1 MKAANPSHA
10 LALVLVDELVRNGIE
25 HACLA
30 PGSRSA
36 ALAMALA
43 EDERLAL
50 HVVHDERS
58 AAFLALGIARSTG
71 KPVPVVST
79 SGSAAANFYPA
90 VVEAAHGRVPLI
102 VLTADRPPELRATG
116 ANQTTDQI
124 KLYGDLVRWFHE
136 MGTPEANPGAPRYWR
151 SVLCRALAEAT
162 LPVPGPV
169 HLNLAFR
176 EPLVPD
182 ETGADFQFDLSGR
195 PNGAPWT
202 ASAGSNLPS
211 PAIVGRLSAQ
221 VERAER
227 GLVIAGGGTTD
238 PGAAVLLAEAAG
250 WPLLAE
256 AHSGARTG
264 PNAISTYDA
273 LLRSEVFA
281 AEPPDLVI
289 KVGRTGTSKA
299 LARYLSDAI
308 EQITIDPAPFE
319 TDPERTSSAA
329 IATDPGLLLRAVA
342 GGLGP
347 RPPGSWIQRWREG
360 ERIARG
366 IIDNA
371 LAGDEIT
378 EPRTARDLARSI
390 PNGGTLVVAS
400 SMPVRD
406 LDSFMAP
413 RSGLRIVANRGTSG
427 IDGFVSTSL
436 GVALASEGPVVAFA
450 GDLSLLHDQNGFLLL
465 SSEPVDLSIVVV
477 NNDGGGI
484 FSFLPQARYEK
495 TFEQVFGTPHGLNLA
510 KLADVYGIAHRLI
523 SASTDLPSAVAE
535 PHIGVRILEVRT
547 VRSANLE
554 FHQGLTQKIID
565 SLE

>member
-1 MKAANPSHA
+1 MNAANPSHA
-10 LALVLVDELVRNGIE
+10 LALVLVDELIRNGIE

-36 ALAMALA
+36 ALAMVLA
-43 EDERLAL
+43 EDERLSL

-58 AAFLALGIARSTG
+58 AAFLAVGIARVTR

-79 SGSAAANFYPA
+79 SGSAAANFLPA
-90 VVEAAHGRVPLI
+90 VVEATHGRVPLL

-136 MGTPEANPGAPRYWR
+136 MGTPEPSAHAPRYWR
-151 SVLCRALAEAT
+151 SVVCRSLAEAT

-182 ETGADFQFDLSGR
+182 AAGDGFPFDLSGR
-195 PNGAPWT
+195 PNEAPWT
-202 ASAGSNLPS
+202 TIAAGNLPS
-211 PAIVGRLSAQ
+211 PAIVNRLSAQ
-221 VERAER
+221 AERAER
-227 GLVIAGGGTTD
+227 GLVVAGGGTAD
-238 PGAAVLLAEAAG
+238 PAAAVLLAEAAG
-250 WPLLAE
+250 WPLIAE

-273 LLRSEVFA
+273 LLRSEAFA
-281 AEPPDLVI
+281 SEPPDLVI
-289 KVGRTGTSKA
+289 RVGRTGTSKA
-299 LARYLSDAI
+299 LARYLSEAI
-308 EQITIDPAPFE
+308 EQITIDPGPFVN
-319 TDPERTSSAA
+319 DPERTSSAA

-347 RPPGSWIQRWREG
+347 RRPGPWIERWRAG
-360 ERIARG
+360 ERTARG
-366 IIDNA
+366 VIDAA
-371 LAGDEIT
+371 LMGDRVT
-378 EPRTARDLARSI
+378 EPRTARDVARSV
-390 PNGGTLVVAS
+390 PHGGTLVVAS

-413 RSGLRIVANRGTSG
+413 RSGLRIIANRGTSG
-427 IDGFVSTSL
+427 IDGFVSTAL
-436 GVALASEGPVVAFA
+436 GVALASEGPVVALA

-465 SSEPVDLSIVVV
+465 GSESVDLTLVVI

-484 FSFLPQARYEK
+484 FSFLPQARYEEP
-495 TFEQVFGTPHGLNLA
+495 FERVFGTPHGLDLS
-510 KLADVYGIAHRLI
+510 KLAALYGITHRLI
-523 SASTDLPSAVAE
+523 SDPADLPSAVAE
-535 PHIGVRILEVRT
+535 PHAGVRILEVRT
-547 VRSANLE
+547 DRKANLE
-554 FHQGLTQKIID
+554 FHHELTQKVVA

>member
-36 ALAMALA
+36 ALAIALA
-43 EDERLAL
+43 DDERISL

-58 AAFLALGIARSTG
+58 AAFLALGIARSTRR
-71 KPVPVVST
+71 PVPVVST

-90 VVEAAHGRVPLI
+90 VIEAAHGRVPLI

-136 MGTPEANPGAPRYWR
+136 MGTPEAGAGAPRYWR
-151 SVLCRALAEAT
+151 SVVCRTIAEAT

-182 ETGADFQFDLSGR
+182 ETGDDFPFDLSGR

-211 PAIVGRLSAQ
+211 PAIVGRTSAQ

-227 GLVIAGGGTTD
+227 GLVVAGGGTTD
-238 PGAAVLLAEAAG
+238 PAAAVLLAEAAG

-256 AHSGARTG
+256 AQSGARTG

-281 AEPPDLVI
+281 SEPPDLVI
-289 KVGRTGTSKA
+289 RVGRTGTSKA

-347 RPPGSWIQRWREG
+347 RPPGRWIQRWREG

-366 IIDNA
+366 VIDDA
-371 LAGDEIT
+371 LAGDLIT

-390 PNGGTLVVAS
+390 PSGGTLVVAS

-427 IDGFVSTSL
+427 IDGFVSTAL
-436 GVALASEGPVVAFA
+436 GVALASDGPVVALA

-465 SSEPVDLSIVVV
+465 SSEPVDLTIVVI

-484 FSFLPQARYEK
+484 FSFLPQARYEE
-495 TFEQVFGTPHGLNLA
+495 TFEQVFGTPHGLDLA
-510 KLADVYGIAHRLI
+510 KLAAVYGIDHRPI
-523 SASTDLPSAVAE
+523 SAPSDLPSAVAE
-535 PHIGVRILEVRT
+535 PHTGVRILEVQTDRK
-547 VRSANLE
+547 ANLE
-554 FHQGLTQKIID
+554 FHQELVEKVIGALV
-565 SLE
+565 